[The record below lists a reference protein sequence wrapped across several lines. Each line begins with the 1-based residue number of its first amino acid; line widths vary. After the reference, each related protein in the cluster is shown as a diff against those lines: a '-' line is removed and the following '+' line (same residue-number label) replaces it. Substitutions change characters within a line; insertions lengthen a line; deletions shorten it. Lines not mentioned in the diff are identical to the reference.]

1 MHSNPSLAATAP
13 PLVEAIGV
21 RKDYITAGAAFGKR
35 TVTILPSVDLAIGRG
50 QTVGLVGESGSGKS
64 TLGRAMIGLLPM
76 TAGSVT
82 IAGEKVTNSA
92 AWNRRK
98 IWPHAQMIFQDP
110 SSSLNPKM
118 TVRQTLQE
126 PLRNFGIARG
136 AEADR
141 LVRSMLDA
149 CGLSASAL
157 DSYAHHFSGGQRQR
171 IGIARALI
179 SRPQFIV
186 ADEPVSAL
194 DISIQAQIVNLL
206 KDLQQEFS
214 LTYLFIAH
222 DLAVVRHISD
232 VVAVMYLGNLVEMGR
247 AEEVYAAPA
256 HPYTKLLI
264 ASVPLADPEMEQQR
278 AKVQIQGE
286 IVSPTA
292 RPAGCPFFARCPQAD
307 ASTCKDQLP
316 ALRRMDDGRQVAC
329 HFPDE
334 SWRSRGCEPTRTR
347 VEAI

>member
-1 MHSNPSLAATAP
+1 MKANPSLPPAAS
-13 PLVEAIGV
+13 PLVQAIGV
-21 RKDYITAGAAFGKR
+21 RKDYDTAGAGFGKR
-35 TVTILPSVDLAIGRG
+35 TVTILPGVDLAIEKG

-92 AWNRRK
+92 SWNRRK

-118 TVRQTLQE
+118 TVRQMLEE

-136 AEADR
+136 AEAER

-157 DSYAHHFSGGQRQR
+157 EAYAHHFSGGQRQR

-232 VVAVMYLGNLVEMGR
+232 VVAVMYLGNLVEMGK
-247 AEEVYAAPA
+247 AEQVYAAPA

-264 ASVPLADPEMEQQR
+264 ASVPLADPDLERQR

-292 RPAGCPFFARCPQAD
+292 RPLGCPFFARCPRAD
-307 ASTCKDQLP
+307 GATCKEQLP
-316 ALRRMDDGRQVAC
+316 ALRRLDDGRQVAC
-329 HFPDE
+329 HFPD
-334 SWRSRGCEPTRTR
+334 
-347 VEAI
+347 